1 MLNRRQ
7 RTGYLV
13 LAVILGHILLISV
26 QVNARPSSNSS
37 TLETATFGAL
47 SEAQRVITAT
57 LDNVRSVWT
66 GYVELRAVRSE
77 NEVLRRDIA
86 GLEFELQK
94 QRALAEETHNLQQLL
109 ELREH
114 VEPETL
120 SARVIA
126 ADATPWFRTLTIDRG
141 ASDGIRSDLAVIAP
155 KGVVGRVIGLPG
167 PRAAK
172 VQLLIDRNAAAGALI
187 ERTRAVGVVMGNDD
201 ESSLRLEY
209 VSNLEDVKVGAVVVT
224 AGIDGIYPKG
234 FVIGTIDHVE
244 LGSGLYKRIRVD
256 PVVEFSQL
264 EDVLVVMTDQ
274 PTVPGLAGMQ

>member
-47 SEAQRVITAT
+47 SEAQRVITAA
-57 LDNVRSVWT
+57 LDSVRSVWT

-94 QRALAEETHNLQQLL
+94 QRALAEETHSLQQLL

-209 VSNLEDVKVGAVVVT
+209 VSNLEDVKVGDVVVT

-244 LGSGLYKRIRVD
+244 LGSGLYKGIRVD

-274 PTVPGLAGMQ
+274 PTVPGLAGME

>member
-209 VSNLEDVKVGAVVVT
+209 VSNLEDVKVGDVVVT

>member
-13 LAVILGHILLISV
+13 LAVMMGHVLLISA
-26 QVNARPSSNSS
+26 QVNARLSSSS
-37 TLETATFGAL
+37 SALETATFGAL
-47 SEAQRVITAT
+47 SEAQRATTAA
-57 LDNVRSVWT
+57 LDNVRAVWT

-77 NEVLRRDIA
+77 NEALRRDMA
-86 GLEFELQK
+86 SLEFELQK
-94 QRALAEETHNLQQLL
+94 QRALAEEARSLQQLL

-114 VEPETL
+114 VELETL

-187 ERTRAVGVVMGNDD
+187 ERTRVVGVVMGNDD
-201 ESSLRLEY
+201 ETSLRLEY
-209 VSNLEDVKVGAVVVT
+209 VSNLEDVKVGDVVVT
-224 AGIDGIYPKG
+224 SGIDGIYPKG
-234 FVIGTIDHVE
+234 FVIGTVDHVE
-244 LGSGLYKRIRVD
+244 LGAGLYKGIRVD
-256 PVVEFSQL
+256 PIVEFSQL
-264 EDVLVVMTDQ
+264 ENVLVAMIDQ
-274 PTVPGLAGMQ
+274 PTVPGLAGME